1 MPAID
6 MIRGRQT
13 VVPLTN
19 KSGGTRS
26 EGDVIIRD
34 TTADDAFTTTTTSQD
49 KKVIGVVAET
59 IADDAAGRVIVG
71 GYVSVLAVDAATS
84 RGQYLY
90 ASSTTGKATPSTNLV
105 QGVFGIALSAVGAAG
120 NVSALIWPMA
130 PYSPVGHIV
139 LLAQHGMARTD
150 NGCAAPAKV
159 EIGGT
164 NKVDMFVMAF
174 DKDADEYGQWT
185 DVMPDDWDGGT
196 VTAKV
201 HWTCGVG
208 GGADET
214 VSWDISGR
222 SYADDDTIDQ
232 AMGTAITVND
242 TWHADKDLHITDAT
256 SAITLAGTPAA
267 GELVQWQVMRD
278 VSDDDLAVDAQLL
291 AVHITYTRAF
301 AVTP

>member
-13 VVPLTN
+13 VAPLTN
-19 KSGGTRS
+19 KSGAPRS
-26 EGDVIIRD
+26 EGDVVIHD
-34 TTADDAFTTTTTSQD
+34 ATADDAFTTTTVSQN
-49 KKVIGVVAET
+49 KRVTGVVAET
-59 IADDAAGRVIVG
+59 IADDAEGRVIIG

-90 ASSTTGKATPSTNLV
+90 ASSTAGKATPSTSLV
-105 QGVFGIALSAVGAAG
+105 QGVFGRALSAVGAAG
-120 NVSALIWPMA
+120 NVSAVIWPMS
-130 PYSPVGHIV
+130 PYSPIGHIV
-139 LLAQHGMARTD
+139 LMAKDGMARTD

-164 NKVDMFVMAF
+164 NKVDMYVMAY

-185 DVMPDDWDGGT
+185 KVMPDDWDGGT

-201 HWTCGVG
+201 HWTCGAG
-208 GGADET
+208 GGAAET

-222 SYADDDTIDQ
+222 SYGDSDAIDQ
-232 AMGTAITVND
+232 AVGAAITVND
-242 TWHADKDLHITDAT
+242 TWLADKDVHITAAST
-256 SAITLAGTPAA
+256 AITLAGTPAA

-278 VSDDDLAVDAQLL
+278 ISDDNLAVDAQLL
-291 AVHITYTRAF
+291 ALHITYTRAF
-301 AVTP
+301 AVQ